1 MSLRGCFNGERVY
14 ASGEIK
20 SALGEGGANVWY
32 REGYVDVDAGAIDE
46 MVVRLEADLTRS
58 LLASNGCSGQDGL
71 NGEWVWVL
79 RAVDDCDEEDEWV
92 YGEVL
97 CVSGDDVYE
106 MKHDTGEVSIRVRV
120 ELDGVVVHENDAL
133 GRTTV
138 SQSVFFQSQCSFSSY
153 S

>member
-1 MSLRGCFNGERVY
+1 MD
-14 ASGEIK
+14 
-20 SALGEGGANVWY
+20 
-32 REGYVDVDAGAIDE
+32 VDVGAIDE

-79 RAVDDCDEEDEWV
+79 RAVDNCDEEDEWV
-92 YGEVL
+92 YGQVL

-106 MKHDTGEVSIRVRV
+106 MKYDTGKVSIRVRV
-120 ELDGVVVHENDAL
+120 ELDGLVVHENDAL

>member
-1 MSLRGCFNGERVY
+1 MG
-14 ASGEIK
+14 SGFMLAGR
-20 SALGEGGANVWY
+20 SNLLWGRGGANVWY

>member
-1 MSLRGCFNGERVY
+1 
-14 ASGEIK
+14 
-20 SALGEGGANVWY
+20 
-32 REGYVDVDAGAIDE
+32 

-58 LLASNGCSGQDGL
+58 LLASNACSGQDGL

-120 ELDGVVVHENDAL
+120 ELDGVVVHENPL
-133 GRTTV
+133 V
-138 SQSVFFQSQCSFSSY
+138 WKLVISQCLR
-153 S
+153 